1 MIQCQNIFVKE
12 ITASSYEKILHMA
25 EIYST
30 LKAINLWYGFGAH
43 A

>member
-1 MIQCQNIFVKE
+1 MIQCQNIFEKE
-12 ITASSYEKILHMA
+12 ITASGYEKMA
-25 EIYST
+25 EIYCT